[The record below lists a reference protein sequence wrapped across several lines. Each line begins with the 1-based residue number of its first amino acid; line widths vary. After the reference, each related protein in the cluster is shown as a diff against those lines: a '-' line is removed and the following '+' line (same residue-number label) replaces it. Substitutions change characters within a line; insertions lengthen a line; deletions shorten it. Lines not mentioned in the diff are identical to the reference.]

1 MFWWII
7 LSGLGYKLEL
17 PRRSH
22 FGAGSI
28 ARVEEAVRQ
37 FKARKVFIISDSG
50 VAKAGLVEHL
60 VDVIK
65 EHTKRVAVFDRTEPE
80 PTIKS
85 IESALAALRGAGDVD
100 LLVSLGGGSVMDTAK
115 CANVVAM
122 NGGSILD
129 YEEGKDNKKEID
141 RLLPHVAIP
150 TTAGTGSES
159 TVWAIFIDPKR
170 RFKAGIQDPRLIAD
184 MIILDPDVTT
194 TMPPRVTAATGMDAL
209 THAIEAFVSAYANPF
224 TDALSAKSVKIIADS
239 LRTAYSDGKNVEARG
254 NMLLASYMA
263 GIAFSNSSCGIV
275 HTLAETIGGFY
286 RISHGITNSLM
297 LPNVMEF
304 NASSRREKFSRIAE
318 LMGEDIKG
326 TSLQSGAAKSI
337 DAVRRLAEDIE
348 LPRTLR
354 EVGVKKKDISTLVA
368 MAFPWANIS
377 GNPREVT
384 QDQLR
389 DLYEKTF

>member
-1 MFWWII
+1 MC
-7 LSGLGYKLEL
+7 GLCYKLEL
-17 PRRSH
+17 PKRSH

-28 ARVEEAVRQ
+28 AKVEEAVRL
-37 FKARKVFIISDSG
+37 FKARKVFIISDPG
-50 VAKAGLVEHL
+50 VAKAGLIDHL
-60 VDVIK
+60 VDVIIK
-65 EHTKRVAVFDRTEPE
+65 RAKRVAVFDRTEPE
-80 PTIKS
+80 PTIRS
-85 IESALAALRGAGDVD
+85 IENALVALRSAGDVD

-115 CANVVAM
+115 CANIVAT
-122 NGGSILD
+122 NGGSVLD
-129 YEEGKDNKKEID
+129 YEEGKESKKNID
-141 RLLPHVAIP
+141 KLIPHVAIP
-150 TTAGTGSES
+150 TTAGTGSEG

-170 RFKAGIQDPRLIAD
+170 KFKAGIQDPRLIAD
-184 MIILDPDVTT
+184 MIILDPEVTT
-194 TMPPRVTAATGMDAL
+194 TMPPRITAGTGMDAL
-209 THAIEAFVSAYANPF
+209 THAIEAFVSVYASPF
-224 TDALSAKSVKIIADS
+224 TDALSAKSIKLIADS
-239 LRTAYSDGKNVEARG
+239 LRTAYNDGEDIEARG

-286 RISHGITNSLM
+286 RIPHGITNSLM
-297 LPNVMEF
+297 LPSVMEF

-326 TSLQSGAAKSI
+326 ISLQAGAAKSV

-354 EVGVKKKDISTLVA
+354 EVGVKKKDISTLAA

-389 DLYEKTF
+389 GLYEKTF

>member
-1 MFWWII
+1 VC
-7 LSGLGYKLEL
+7 GLCYKLEL

-28 ARVEEAVRQ
+28 AKVEEAVRL
-37 FKARKVFIISDSG
+37 FKARKVFIISDQG
-50 VAKAGLVEHL
+50 VAKAGLIDHL
-60 VDVIK
+60 VDVLMK
-65 EHTKRVAVFDRTEPE
+65 RAKRVAVFDRTEPE
-80 PTIKS
+80 PTTKS
-85 IESALAALRGAGDVD
+85 IENALVALRTAGDVD

-115 CANVVAM
+115 SANIVAT

-129 YEEGKDNKKEID
+129 YEEGKESKKNID
-141 RLLPHVAIP
+141 KLIPHVAIP
-150 TTAGTGSES
+150 TTAGTGSEG

-170 RFKAGIQDPRLIAD
+170 KFKAGIQDSRLIAD
-184 MIILDPDVTT
+184 MIILDPEVTT

-209 THAIEAFVSAYANPF
+209 THAIESFVSVYANPF
-224 TDALSAKSVKIIADS
+224 TDALSAESVKLVANS
-239 LRTAYSDGKNVEARG
+239 LRTAYNDGKNIEARG

-275 HTLAETIGGFY
+275 HTLAETLGGFY
-286 RISHGITNSLM
+286 RIPHGITNSLM
-297 LPNVMEF
+297 LPSVMEF
-304 NASSRREKFSRIAE
+304 NASSRREKLSRIAE

-326 TSLQSGAAKSI
+326 ISLQAGAAKAV
-337 DAVRRLAEDIE
+337 DAVRKLAEDIE

-354 EVGVKKKDISTLVA
+354 EVGVKKKDIPTLA
-368 MAFPWANIS
+368 TMAFPWANVS

>member
-1 MFWWII
+1 MC
-7 LSGLGYKLEL
+7 GVCYKLEL
-17 PRRSH
+17 PKRSH

-28 ARVEEAVRQ
+28 AKVEEAVRL
-37 FKARKVFIISDSG
+37 FKAPRVFIISDPG
-50 VAKAGLVEHL
+50 VAKAGLVDHL
-60 VDVIK
+60 ADVVMERAK
-65 EHTKRVAVFDRTEPE
+65 SVAVFDRTEPE
-80 PTIKS
+80 PTVKS
-85 IESALAALRGAGDVD
+85 IESALVALRSAGDVD

-115 CANVVAM
+115 CANIVAT
-122 NGGSILD
+122 NGGSVLD
-129 YEEGKDNKKEID
+129 YEEGKESKKNID
-141 RLLPHVAIP
+141 KLIPHVAIP
-150 TTAGTGSES
+150 TTAGTGSEG

-170 RFKAGIQDPRLIAD
+170 KFKAGIQDPRLIAD
-184 MIILDPDVTT
+184 MIILDPEVTT

-209 THAIEAFVSAYANPF
+209 THAIEAFVSVYANPF
-224 TDALSAKSVKIIADS
+224 TDALSARSIKLIADS
-239 LRTAYSDGKNVEARG
+239 LRTAYSDGEDIEARG

-286 RISHGITNSLM
+286 RIPHGVTNSLM
-297 LPNVMEF
+297 LPGVMEF
-304 NASSRREKFSRIAE
+304 NASSRLEKFSMIAE
-318 LMGEDIKG
+318 LMGENIKG
-326 TSLQSGAAKSI
+326 TSLQAGARISV

-354 EVGVKKKDISTLVA
+354 EVGVKKKDISRLAA

-389 DLYEKTF
+389 NLYEKTF

>member
-1 MFWWII
+1 MC
-7 LSGLGYKLEL
+7 GVCYKLEL
-17 PRRSH
+17 PKRSH

-28 ARVEEAVRQ
+28 AKVEEAVRL
-37 FKARKVFIISDSG
+37 FKAPRVFIISDPG
-50 VAKAGLVEHL
+50 VAKAGLVDHL
-60 VDVIK
+60 VDVIM
-65 EHTKRVAVFDRTEPE
+65 KRAKHVAVFDRTEPE

-85 IESALAALRGAGDVD
+85 IERALDALRSAGNVD

-115 CANVVAM
+115 SANIVAT
-122 NGGSILD
+122 NGGSVLD
-129 YEEGKDNKKEID
+129 YEEGKDRKKNID
-141 RLLPHVAIP
+141 KLIPHIAVP
-150 TTAGTGSES
+150 TTAGTGSEG

-170 RFKAGIQDPRLIAD
+170 RLKAGIQDPRLIAD
-184 MIILDPDVTT
+184 MIILDPELTT

-209 THAIEAFVSAYANPF
+209 THAIEAFVSVYANSF
-224 TDALSAKSVKIIADS
+224 TDALSAKSIELIADS
-239 LRTAYSDGKNVEARG
+239 LRTAYNDGDDIEARG
-254 NMLLASYMA
+254 QMLLASYMA

-286 RISHGITNSLM
+286 RIPHGVTNSLM
-297 LPNVMEF
+297 LPSVMEF
-304 NASSRREKFSRIAE
+304 NATSRLEKFSSIAE
-318 LMGEDIKG
+318 FMGENIKG
-326 TSLQSGAAKSI
+326 INLQAGAAKSV
-337 DAVRRLAEDIE
+337 DAVRRLQEDVE

-354 EVGVKKKDISTLVA
+354 EVGVKKKDLSTLAA

>member
-1 MFWWII
+1 VC
-7 LSGLGYKLEL
+7 GLCYKLEL
-17 PRRSH
+17 PKRSH

-28 ARVEEAVRQ
+28 AKVEEAVRL
-37 FKARKVFIISDSG
+37 FKARKVFIISDPG
-50 VAKAGLVEHL
+50 VAKAGLVDHL
-60 VDVIK
+60 VDVIMK
-65 EHTKRVAVFDRTEPE
+65 RAKRVAVFDRTEPE
-80 PTIKS
+80 PTI
-85 IESALAALRGAGDVD
+85 ESVENALVALRSAGDVD

-115 CANVVAM
+115 SANIVAT

-129 YEEGKDNKKEID
+129 YEEGKESKKNIGK
-141 RLLPHVAIP
+141 LIPHVAIP
-150 TTAGTGSES
+150 TTAGTGSEG

-170 RFKAGIQDPRLIAD
+170 KFKAGIQDPRLIAD
-184 MIILDPDVTT
+184 MIILDPEVTT

-209 THAIEAFVSAYANPF
+209 THAIESFVSVYANPF
-224 TDALSAKSVKIIADS
+224 TDALSAKSIKLIADS
-239 LRTAYSDGKNVEARG
+239 LRTAYNDGKNIEARG
-254 NMLLASYMA
+254 NMLFASYMA

-275 HTLAETIGGFY
+275 HTLAETLGGFY
-286 RISHGITNSLM
+286 RIPHGITNSLM
-297 LPNVMEF
+297 LPSVMEF

-326 TSLQSGAAKSI
+326 ISLQTGARRSV

-354 EVGVKKKDISTLVA
+354 EVGVKKKDISTLAA